1 MEKHQA
7 RATSVSSAFLVLCK
21 GQISHV
27 WNAHFFDSS
36 VLWCLTCRDNTNLL
50 LPLVLTLSYYFCTLG
65 TAIKL
70 QHTSFSGTL
79 FILKL
84 VQSHLWVA
92 LPSDAQ
98 LLSFFLLNTFN
109 ESILF
114 RTFFFSWLYISVQN
128 YNKWAKAFNMVSEC
142 IFKIAVNCN
151 NDTKMCQET
160 ATIRLFD
167 ISYGWKIFLPTS
179 LSTTVK

>member
-1 MEKHQA
+1 MGVLCSSCQVVTMEKNQV

-36 VLWCLTCRDNTNLL
+36 VLWCLTYKDNTNLL
-50 LPLVLTLSYYFCTLG
+50 LPSVLTLSYYFCTLR

-109 ESILF
+109 ESILI
-114 RTFFFSWLYISVQN
+114 RTFFFFHDYSAEL
-128 YNKWAKAFNMVSEC
+128 
-142 IFKIAVNCN
+142 
-151 NDTKMCQET
+151 
-160 ATIRLFD
+160 
-167 ISYGWKIFLPTS
+167 
-179 LSTTVK
+179 